1 MKNPKPLVSILLP
14 VHNAEKYLT
23 NCLKSLFCQSYKNIE
38 IIAIDDKS
46 SDKSAKILRSLK
58 KQDKR
63 LRVYQNVKRYGI
75 SLTLNR
81 AAKRAKGQFLTVM
94 CTEDTCVPTK
104 IKKQIKFLH
113 THPDVVAVGTQCQFI
128 TEAGKKLAKS
138 NFPAQNHNIY
148 ASPLH
153 GISMQFETVL
163 INRMLLPKDVIKFKS
178 NSFPF
183 IYSDLM
189 MKILPYGKFA
199 NINEFLHLH
208 RNHPGVYFSDLKHNI
223 SSLIK
228 LWIKSLTFYDYNLNR
243 SFFSPLIKTKTS

>member
-1 MKNPKPLVSILLP
+1 MKNSKPLISILLP
-14 VHNAEKYLT
+14 VHNAEKYLES
-23 NCLKSLFCQSYKNIE
+23 CLNSLFNQSYKNIE

-46 SDKSAKILRSLK
+46 SDRSAKILRSLK

-63 LRVYQNVKRYGI
+63 LRIYQNVKRYGF

-81 AAKRAKGQFLTVM
+81 ATKRVKGQFIAVM
-94 CTEDTCVPTK
+94 GTEDAYLPTK
-104 IKKQIKFLH
+104 IKKQVKFLQ

-128 TEAGKKLAKS
+128 DENGKKLAKS

-163 INRMLLPKDVIKFKS
+163 INKMLLPKDVIRFKS
-178 NSFPF
+178 NFFPF

-199 NINEFLHLH
+199 NINEFLHFH
-208 RNHPGVYFSDLKHNI
+208 RNRPEAYFSDLKHNI

-228 LWIKSLTFYDYNLNR
+228 LWIKSLTFYDYDFNR
-243 SFFSPLIKTKTS
+243 SFFSPLIRTKTS